1 MDRPACPWRPDRRC
15 GLCLGQRLT
24 AHLHTLGQRTARY
37 GADGVFPSWL
47 SVQSG
52 NSSVRLY
59 PDSGD
64 GSCVAMAADKIGAFW
79 DDKQCSEKFFF
90 FCEKF
95 RPDITPPTKAP
106 TPPPSQG
113 CADGWTAQ
121 PHFRNCY
128 KVTIRTNG
136 AYVSEPSNAES
147 LCRFIFSSSTTWTGP
162 RRRAGEQLM
171 RTA

>member
-1 MDRPACPWRPDRRC
+1 MPMEARPEVWTMSGTTAYRSLTHTGTKNSQVWCRQ
-15 GLCLGQRLT
+15 GLT
-24 AHLHTLGQRTARY
+24 Y
-37 GADGVFPSWL
+37 WM

-52 NSSVRLY
+52 KSSVGLY

-128 KVTIRTNG
+128 KVTIQRTARTLVNFPTLNCCAG
-136 AYVSEPSNAES
+136 LFLALPQRGLVPEEE
-147 LCRFIFSSSTTWTGP
+147 LGSSS
-162 RRRAGEQLM
+162 
-171 RTA
+171 

>member
-1 MDRPACPWRPDRRC
+1 MSRRISQWRCRERLVSGGSACVPTEARPEVWTMSGTTAYRSLTHTGTKNSQVWC
-15 GLCLGQRLT
+15 GQGFT
-24 AHLHTLGQRTARY
+24 Y
-37 GADGVFPSWL
+37 WV

-52 NSSVRLY
+52 NSSLCLY

-128 KVTIRTNG
+128 KVTIQQTARTLVNFPTL
-136 AYVSEPSNAES
+136 S
-147 LCRFIFSSSTTWTGP
+147 C
-162 RRRAGEQLM
+162 
-171 RTA
+171 